1 MDLPEPDDRLNS
13 WKEVAVFLGRTVR
26 TVQRWEKNDGLPLR
40 RGGPGQR
47 GAVVASKREISAWWE
62 RRRATLVDGSALE
75 EGSSADVDEPAAA
88 PPAPRRLI
96 RAGWRL
102 GLTVCLAGLAVLIVG
117 AGLPL
122 LRQASGT
129 IDMSPSVGRLLA
141 TSTTEGRTLS
151 SVPLG
156 GMPVALALS
165 PSGRLAY
172 VGVHEQRTVL
182 VVDLPSRTVV
192 DRLESI
198 ERPRKLAIGP
208 DGTRL
213 LVVGL
218 SELGVLDLRSRAL
231 TRFAVESGSVADA
244 YMSRDGRHVWTT
256 LAQAGLRILD
266 LETGRWTRV
275 PAIGC
280 PMYLAAAPRSR
291 RVFLTYQCGGP
302 GGRLGHDAI
311 EILDEGDGSS
321 IMTRAGPP
329 LVGSALAVSPDERH
343 LWIDA
348 GDACVRPYYD
358 QLGCPPG
365 SGPVLHALRAE
376 TLQPLLTVRVP
387 GRGFGTTPIFFPDG
401 TRLVLAGTGLK
412 VIDRSLGTVY
422 EASGR
427 EPGGGAFT
435 TDGRRFVSLDPLNRA
450 LVTYELSPVPDAS
463 VFRELST
470 HWSGDG
476 TGSDIVGGT
485 QPVAT
490 DELRFEPGR
499 YGQAFAFDGSSRGV
513 SFGRRLNVD
522 IASSPVTY
530 AAWIRLER
538 GGAARHVLS
547 REGTNGWNWWVTEE
561 GRLAFCIVHPQTDL
575 SCDAGG
581 VVGRT
586 RLLPQRWYHVAAL
599 RSSAAVSLFLDG
611 KEDGARAVEEGFQPP
626 DEPGNVPE
634 LRLGAGPD
642 GRAPFVGLIDEVLLF
657 GRVLSAAELAQV
669 RRATWLDAR

>member
-62 RRRATLVDGSALE
+62 RRRSTLVDGSALE
-75 EGSSADVDEPAAA
+75 DGSPADVDEPAAA
-88 PPAPRRLI
+88 PPAPRRVTW
-96 RAGWRL
+96 AGWRL
-102 GLTVCLAGLAVLIVG
+102 GLTVCLAGLAVLTVG
-117 AGLPL
+117 AGLPF
-122 LRQASGT
+122 LRQASGP

-151 SVPLG
+151 LVSLG
-156 GMPVALALS
+156 GMPSGLVLS

-172 VGVHEQRTVL
+172 VGLQDQGAVA
-182 VVDLPSRTVV
+182 VVDLASRTVV
-192 DRLESI
+192 DRLEGI
-198 ERPRKLAIGP
+198 ERPQELVVSS

-213 LVVGL
+213 LVVGR

-231 TRFAVESGSVADA
+231 TRFAVESGSVVDA
-244 YMSRDGRHVWTT
+244 FMSRDGRHVWTT

-311 EILDEGDGSS
+311 EILDEGDRSS
-321 IMTRAGPP
+321 ILTRAGLP

-343 LWIDA
+343 VWIDA
-348 GDACVRPYYD
+348 GDACAHPDYD

-387 GRGFGTTPIFFPDG
+387 GGGFRTTPIFFPDG

-422 EASGR
+422 EAIGR

-463 VFRELST
+463 VFRELAS

-485 QPVAT
+485 QPVGT
-490 DELRFEPGR
+490 DELRFEPGL

-513 SFGRRLNVD
+513 SFGRRLNAN
-522 IASSPVTY
+522 IATSPVTY

-547 REGTNGWNWWVTEE
+547 REGTNGWNWWITEE
-561 GRLAFCIVHPQTDL
+561 GRLAFCVVHPQTDL

-586 RLLPQRWYHVAAL
+586 RLLPQRWYHVAVL
-599 RSSAAVSLFLDG
+599 RGSAAVSLFLDG
-611 KEDGARAVEEGFQPP
+611 KEDGATAVEEGFQPR

-634 LRLGAGPD
+634 LRLGAGSD

-657 GRVLSAAELAQV
+657 GRVLSAADLAQV